1 MVEVKVSLYKVDFSL
16 IGKSESSL
24 ELELFQIF
32 ENRKDPKG
40 TKIRVSEGYKI
51 DNKLKVGFYLHL
63 PALFGTSHLPKK

>member
-16 IGKSESSL
+16 IGKSESLL

-40 TKIRVSEGYKI
+40 TKIKGIQRVQY
-51 DNKLKVGFYLHL
+51 
-63 PALFGTSHLPKK
+63 

>member
-1 MVEVKVSLYKVDFSL
+1 MEGKVSLNKVGFNL

-40 TKIRVSEGYKI
+40 TKIRVSEEYNI
-51 DNKLKVGFYLHL
+51 R
-63 PALFGTSHLPKK
+63 